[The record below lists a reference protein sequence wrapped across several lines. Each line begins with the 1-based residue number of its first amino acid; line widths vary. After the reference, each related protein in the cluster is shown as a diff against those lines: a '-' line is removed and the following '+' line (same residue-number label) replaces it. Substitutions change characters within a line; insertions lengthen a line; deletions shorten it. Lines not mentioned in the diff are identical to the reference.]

1 MRRIVT
7 ERRFACHSVPVETAG
22 MAEDLALLQ
31 QNARQSL
38 MAGDFSTAQALLH
51 RLVTLDAGNLGGWL
65 NLAAARRQ
73 QGDIAGALLAL
84 QGALR
89 VDPRNFPALLMNA
102 TLLERSG
109 QMAQAA
115 QGYGI
120 ALVQA
125 PPDSYLDAATLEAV
139 RHARQVHARHTREAR
154 DFIHARIDA
163 SLRDCAPAERRR
175 VEAFVD
181 LNLRTRRR
189 FQQEP
194 MEYFYPGLPAIEY
207 WERVH
212 FPWLAEFEAQTDA
225 ITAELRQILADDQR
239 GFRPYIHYD
248 DHLPL
253 DQWREL
259 NHSPRWSAFHLFER
273 GVPVAERV
281 AHAPRTMQ
289 AISRLPQ
296 ADVPLRSPAAFFSV
310 LQPHTRIPPHTGVAN
325 FRLIAHLPL
334 VLPGQCGFRVGAESR
349 EWRLGEAWVFDDTIE
364 HEAWNDSDQIRVILI
379 CDIWNPLLSDS
390 ERQAIRSVL
399 AASDAH
405 SGIQPDA
412 SI

>member
-1 MRRIVT
+1 
-7 ERRFACHSVPVETAG
+7 

-38 MAGDFSTAQALLH
+38 LAGDFSTAEGLLQ
-51 RLVTLDAGNLGGWL
+51 RVVTLDAQNLGGWL

-73 QGDIAGALLAL
+73 QGDTGGALLAL

-89 VDPRNFPALLMNA
+89 VDSRNFPALLMNA
-102 TLLERSG
+102 ALLERSG
-109 QMAQAA
+109 QMVQAA

-125 PPDSYLDAATLEAV
+125 PPDSYLDAASLAAV
-139 RHARQVHARHTREAR
+139 RHGRQVHERYTREAR
-154 DFIHARIDA
+154 DFIHARIDGP
-163 SLRDCAPAERRR
+163 LHDCAPFERRR

-194 MEYFYPGLPAIEY
+194 IEYFYPGLPAIEY
-207 WERVH
+207 WERDH
-212 FPWLAEFEAQTDA
+212 FPWLAAFEAQSDS
-225 ITAELRQILADDQR
+225 ITAELRQILAADQD

-259 NHSPRWSAFHLFER
+259 NHSPRWSAFHLFEHGR
-273 GVPVAERV
+273 PVPNRV
-281 AHAPRTMQ
+281 ARAPVTMR
-289 AISRLPQ
+289 ALSCLPQ
-296 ADVPLRSPAAFFSV
+296 TDVPLRSPAAFFSV
-310 LQPHTRIPPHTGVAN
+310 LQPRTRIPPHTGVAN

-334 VLPGQCGFRVGAESR
+334 VLPGRCGFRVGAESR
-349 EWRLGEAWVFDDTIE
+349 EWQLGQAWVFDDTIE

-379 CDIWNPLLSDS
+379 CDVWNPLLSDA

-399 AASDAH
+399 AATDAH
-405 SGIQPDA
+405 SGLQPDS

>member
-1 MRRIVT
+1 MTDDV
-7 ERRFACHSVPVETAG
+7 V
-22 MAEDLALLQ
+22 LLQ
-31 QNARQSL
+31 QTARQAL
-38 MAGDFSTAQALLH
+38 AAGDFSTAQGLLQ
-51 RLVTLDAGNLGGWL
+51 RLVTLDSQNLGGWL

-73 QGDIAGALLAL
+73 QGDVGGALLAL

-102 TLLERSG
+102 TLLEHSG

-115 QGYGI
+115 QSYGI

-125 PPDSYLDAATLEAV
+125 PPDSYLDAATLDAV
-139 RHARQVHARHTREAR
+139 RHGRRVHDLYTREAR

-163 SLRDCAPAERRR
+163 TLRVCAPVERRR

-194 MEYFYPGLPAIEY
+194 MEYFYPGLPAIEF
-207 WERVH
+207 WERKH
-212 FPWLAEFEAQTDA
+212 FPWLAEFEAQTDS
-225 ITAELRQILADDQR
+225 ITVELRQILQADQQ

-248 DHLPL
+248 EHLPL

-273 GVPVAERV
+273 GSPVPERV
-281 AHAPRTMQ
+281 ARAPATMQ
-289 AISRLPQ
+289 AITRLPQ
-296 ADVPLRSPAAFFSV
+296 TDVPLRSPAAFFSV
-310 LQPHTRIPPHTGVAN
+310 LQPRTRIPPHTGVAN

-334 VLPGQCGFRVGAESR
+334 ILPGRCGFRVGAESR

-364 HEAWNDSDQIRVILI
+364 HEAWNDSEQIRVILI
-379 CDIWNPLLSDS
+379 CDIWNPLLSEA
-390 ERQAIRSVL
+390 ERQGIRSVL
-399 AASDAH
+399 AAADAH
-405 SGIQPDA
+405 SGIQPDS